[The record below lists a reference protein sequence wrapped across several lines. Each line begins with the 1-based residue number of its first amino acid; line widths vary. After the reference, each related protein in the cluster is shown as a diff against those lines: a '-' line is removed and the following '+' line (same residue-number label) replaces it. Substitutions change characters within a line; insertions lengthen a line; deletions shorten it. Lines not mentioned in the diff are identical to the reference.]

1 MGMIKLLNIGGLGS
15 VLFSV
20 VTMAALVTG
29 CDTDQPQYAA
39 LPKELASTTV
49 VGSSDRF
56 RIGDQVTITF
66 QATSGSDVLVQP
78 HKEAIKEDGT
88 ITPPFIGSII
98 AAGKT
103 PGDVQRDLQERYD
116 KIYRNMTVTILPA
129 DRFYYVTGEV
139 KKPGPEPYL
148 GETDI
153 IKAISAAMDFTD
165 FANKHK
171 VRLTRANG
179 QTQVINVQRILDD
192 PNYDVPVYPGD
203 KIYVPRRLF

>member
-1 MGMIKLLNIGGLGS
+1 MIKASRIAGVGA

-20 VTMAALVTG
+20 VAAGLLVTG
-29 CDTDQPQYAA
+29 CQTGKPEYSP
-39 LPKELASTTV
+39 LPPELASTTK

-56 RIGDQVTITF
+56 RIGDLVTVTF
-66 QATSGSDVLVQP
+66 QSTSGSDILIKD
-78 HKEAIKEDGT
+78 HHEAIKEDGT

-103 PGDVQRDLQERYD
+103 PGDLQRELQVKYD
-116 KIYRNMTVTILPA
+116 ILYKNINVTIVPS

-153 IKAISAAMDFTD
+153 IKAISAALDFTD

-179 QTQVINVQRILDD
+179 QTQVINVQRILND
-192 PNYDVPVYPGD
+192 PQYDVPVYPGD

>member
-1 MGMIKLLNIGGLGS
+1 MIKPSNIAGLGAL
-15 VLFSV
+15 LFSV
-20 VTMAALVTG
+20 VAAGLVVTG
-29 CDTDQPQYAA
+29 CQTGKPEYSP
-39 LPKELASTTV
+39 LPPELASTTK

-56 RIGDQVTITF
+56 RIGDQVLVTF
-66 QATSGSDVLVQP
+66 QGTLGSDVLLKD
-78 HKEAIKEDGT
+78 HHEAIKEDGT
-88 ITPPFIGSII
+88 ITPPFIGSIA

-103 PGDVQRDLQERYD
+103 PGDLQRELQEDYD

-153 IKAISAAMDFTD
+153 IKAISAALDFTD

-192 PNYDVPVYPGD
+192 PQYDVPVYPGD

>member
-1 MGMIKLLNIGGLGS
+1 MIKPLQIAGAGA

-20 VTMAALVTG
+20 VAAGLLLTG
-29 CDTDQPQYAA
+29 CQSDEPQFAPLPRDLAATTD
-39 LPKELASTTV
+39 

-56 RIGDQVTITF
+56 RVGDQVTLSF
-66 QATSGSDVLVQP
+66 QGTSGTELLLQP
-78 HKEAIKEDGT
+78 HHEAIKEDGT
-88 ITPPFIGSII
+88 ITPPFIGSLVV
-98 AAGKT
+98 AGKT
-103 PGDVQRDLQERYD
+103 PGEVQRELQDKYD
-116 KIYRNMTVTILPA
+116 KIYRNMTVTIVPA

-153 IKAISAAMDFTD
+153 IKAISAALDFTD

-179 QTQVINVQRILDD
+179 QTQVVNVQRILND
-192 PNYDVPVYPGD
+192 PQYDVPVYPGD
-203 KIYVPRRLF
+203 KIYVPRRYF

>member
-1 MGMIKLLNIGGLGS
+1 MIKPSRIAGVGA

-20 VTMAALVTG
+20 VAAGLLVTG
-29 CDTDQPQYAA
+29 CGTNGPQYGP
-39 LPKELASTTV
+39 LPPELASTTK

-56 RIGDQVTITF
+56 RIGDQVMVTF
-66 QATSGSDVLVQP
+66 QATSGEEILLKD
-78 HKEAIKEDGT
+78 HHEAIKEDGT
-88 ITPPFIGSII
+88 ITPPFIGSIV

-103 PGDVQRDLQERYD
+103 PGDVQRELQDKYD
-116 KIYRNMTVTILPA
+116 KIYRNMTVTIIPA

-153 IKAISAAMDFTD
+153 IKAISAALDFTD
-165 FANKHK
+165 FGNKHK

-192 PNYDVPVYPGD
+192 PQYDVPVYPGD

>member
-1 MGMIKLLNIGGLGS
+1 MIKPSRIAGVGA

-20 VTMAALVTG
+20 VATGLLVTG
-29 CDTDQPQYAA
+29 CGTNGPQYAP
-39 LPKELASTTV
+39 LPPELASTTE

-56 RIGDQVTITF
+56 RIGDLVAITF
-66 QATSGSDVLVQP
+66 QSTSGSDILIKD
-78 HKEAIKEDGT
+78 HHEAIKEDGT
-88 ITPPFIGSII
+88 ITPPFIGSVA

-103 PGDVQRDLQERYD
+103 PGDLQRELQVKYNALYNH
-116 KIYRNMTVTILPA
+116 ITVTIVPS

-153 IKAISAAMDFTD
+153 IKAISAALDFTD
-165 FANKHK
+165 FASKHR

-192 PNYDVPVYPGD
+192 PQYDVPVYPGD